1 MAIREHILRTVAA
14 ANNWMGGMPYAEW
27 LRRFIPENY
36 IDRAKTI
43 FPSDNRAC
51 MVTGPRQAGKSTL
64 IWHTVSGLNQR
75 AVLLNCEEPAIRE
88 WLISPSVFLSELAEA
103 APNPEIIFLEEAQR
117 LKDAAIFIKGIVDL
131 KSGLKIF
138 VTGGS
143 SFHLD
148 AKTRESLAGRADRH
162 LLLPFSL
169 QELVRSDYMKEK
181 SAAIK
186 VRELLE
192 EMLVYGGY
200 PSVVF
205 SGEPQAELVRLTEAF
220 IIRDASDRFRISN
233 TAAFR
238 KLLSL
243 AASQIGNL
251 VNFSEWGAIC
261 GISNDTAANYVALL
275 EESHI
280 VRMVRPFVG
289 GKRAEITGAPKVFFL
304 DNGIRNTMFGGFR
317 AFPDRVDTGVLV
329 ENLVFTELAKRVNPL
344 LDGLYFWRNKGGAEV
359 DFVLERRGLL
369 TGVEVKAG
377 DCRGRISRSS
387 RSFIEAYSPH
397 DFIVVNSGK
406 YPGMKVASTDVRFLQ
421 PEDLAGGIWREKP
434 GT

>member
-1 MAIREHILRTVAA
+1 
-14 ANNWMGGMPYAEW
+14 MPYAEW
-27 LRRFIPENY
+27 LHRFIPKDY
-36 IDRAKTI
+36 IDRTKMI
-43 FPSDNRAC
+43 FPAENRAC

-64 IWHTVSGLNQR
+64 IWHTVSGMNQR
-75 AVLLNCEEPAIRE
+75 AVLLNCEEPAIKE
-88 WLISPSVFLSELAEA
+88 WLISPSVFLSELDEMVPHA
-103 APNPEIIFLEEAQR
+103 EIIFLEEVQHLR
-117 LKDAAIFIKGIVDL
+117 DAGIFIKGIVDL

-138 VTGGS
+138 VTGSS
-143 SFHLD
+143 SFHLE
-148 AKTRESLAGRADRH
+148 ARTRESLAGRVDRH

-169 QELVRSDYMKEK
+169 QELVSSDTMKETAK
-181 SAAIK
+181 AVK
-186 VRELLE
+186 VRDLLE
-192 EMLVYGGY
+192 RMLVYGGY

-205 SGEPQAELVRLTEAF
+205 SDEPQAELARLAEAF

-280 VRMVRPFVG
+280 IRMVRPFSG
-289 GKRAEITGAPKVFFL
+289 GKRAEITSSPKVFFL

-317 AFPDRVDTGVLV
+317 AFSDRVDTGVLV

-344 LDGLYFWRNKGGAEV
+344 LDGLYFWRNKSGAEV
-359 DFVLERRGLL
+359 DFVLERQGML
-369 TGVEVKAG
+369 TGIEVKAG

-387 RSFIEAYSPH
+387 RSFIEAYAPH
-397 DFIVVNSGK
+397 DFIVVNSRE
-406 YPGMKVASTDVRFLQ
+406 YPGIKVASTDVRFLQ
-421 PEDLAGGIWREKP
+421 PEDLADGIWLEKP
-434 GT
+434 GA